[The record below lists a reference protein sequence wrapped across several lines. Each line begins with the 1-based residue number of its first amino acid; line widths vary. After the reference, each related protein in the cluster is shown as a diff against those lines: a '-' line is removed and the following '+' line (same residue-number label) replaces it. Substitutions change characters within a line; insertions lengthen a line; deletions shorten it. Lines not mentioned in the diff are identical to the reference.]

1 MNHVVFAK
9 KMSLLNLRGLGC
21 TGLHSTFEFYQASL
35 SLAGLSLPNFNR
47 NNYSHFANEKTG
59 SKKFNSRFTY
69 SVRHT
74 GHEHRSSTSPGK
86 YPP

>member
-9 KMSLLNLRGLGC
+9 KMSFLNLRGLGY

-47 NNYSHFANEKTG
+47 NDFSHFASEKMG

-69 SVRHT
+69 SVRYT
-74 GHEHRSSTSPGK
+74 EHEYRSSMSPGK